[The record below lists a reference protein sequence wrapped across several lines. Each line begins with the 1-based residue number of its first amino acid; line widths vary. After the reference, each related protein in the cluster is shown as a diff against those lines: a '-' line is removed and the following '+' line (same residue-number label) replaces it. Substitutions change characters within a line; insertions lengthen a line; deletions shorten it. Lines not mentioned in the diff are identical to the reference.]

1 MDNIRQATWSDIDIL
16 TELSRRTFSD
26 TFAAEHDPADIR
38 QYLEETFSTEQFED
52 DLLKPESIFFLAY
65 KNPSLSH
72 QPIGYAHLVGNS
84 SIPVVE
90 TMAKPIELV
99 QLFVEHRE
107 LRKGHGSTLIQACLK
122 YAVENGFETLWLK
135 VGERNNRA
143 QAFFN
148 RWGFHQVGNYP
159 LQLGLEIQ
167 NCYVLLRPVL
177 LD

>member
-38 QYLEETFSTEQFED
+38 QYLEEVFSTEQIED
-52 DLLKPESIFFLAY
+52 DLLRPESIFFLAY
-65 KNPSLSH
+65 NNPSSSH

-84 SIPVVE
+84 SIPIVE
-90 TMAKPIELV
+90 TISKPIELV

-107 LRKGHGSTLIQACLK
+107 LGKGHGSSLIQSSLR
-122 YAVENGFETLWLK
+122 YAVENSFEALWLK
-135 VGERNNRA
+135 VGEDNHRA

-148 RWGFHQVGNYP
+148 RWGFNQIGNFSFK
-159 LQLGLEIQ
+159 LGLETR
-167 NCYVLLRPVL
+167 NYYVLLRPVPTN
-177 LD
+177 